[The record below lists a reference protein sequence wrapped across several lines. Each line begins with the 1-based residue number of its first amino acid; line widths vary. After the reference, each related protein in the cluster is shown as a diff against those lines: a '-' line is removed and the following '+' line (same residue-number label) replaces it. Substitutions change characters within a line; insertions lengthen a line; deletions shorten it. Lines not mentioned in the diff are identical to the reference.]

1 MEVFILM
8 NTKKGFRRYF
18 RSVVSITA
26 AASMVL
32 SGAFA
37 SYTATVKADLL
48 YMRQTPGGEIIGGLP
63 NGTEVNVLDSS
74 NSDWFKIS
82 VNGKE
87 GYVSSQYL
95 SKPASVDN
103 TVPATESAA
112 TATPPIAVTTQSSTD
127 TTESTSAVTTESV
140 AGSVG
145 RITCST
151 SVNLREQPNTDSKI
165 LSEIINGTVVVVTGK
180 NGDWYGVSY
189 NGKAGYV
196 HPDYIRVV
204 DKSGLSSING
214 KAVGATSIVKPSANA
229 VSFTGSSSK
238 RNEVLNFAAKFIGT
252 PYSYGGSTP
261 NGFDCSGFVYYVFN
275 NTVGTLPRIA
285 QSQFD
290 ATTRV
295 SRDELIPGDL
305 VFFGSSSYSISHVGI
320 YTGQNADG
328 EDEFIHSPHTG
339 DVVKYDTL
347 SGSYGGRF
355 QGGGRVIFD

>member
-1 MEVFILM
+1 M
-8 NTKKGFRRYF
+8 NTRKGFKHHV
-18 RSVVSITA
+18 RSVVSIAA
-26 AASMVL
+26 AASMML

-37 SYTATVKADLL
+37 TYTATVKADLL
-48 YMRQTPGGEIIGGLP
+48 NMRQTPGGEIIGRIP
-63 NGTEVNVLDSS
+63 NGTEVSVLD
-74 NSDWFKIS
+74 NSDSTWFKIS

-87 GYVSSQYL
+87 GYVSSEYL
-95 SKPASVDN
+95 SQ
-103 TVPATESAA
+103 PATSNAVAPAA
-112 TATPPIAVTTQSSTD
+112 SPVVTVAPTATDATPAETNLDPAAAPV
-127 TTESTSAVTTESV
+127 VTESV
-140 AGSVG
+140 EGSVG

-151 SVNLREQPNTDSKI
+151 SVNLREEPNTTSTI
-165 LSEIINGTVVVVTGK
+165 LSEIINGTIVAVTGK
-180 NGDWYGVSY
+180 SGDWYSVSY

-196 HPDYIRVV
+196 HPDYIKVGEAETLGSLTG
-204 DKSGLSSING
+204 KSV
-214 KAVGATSIVKPSANA
+214 KTTSVVKPSANA

-238 RNEVLNFAAKFIGT
+238 RNEVLSFAAKFLGT

-261 NGFDCSGFVYYVFN
+261 NGFDCSGFVYYVFS

-285 QSQFD
+285 QSQFN

-295 SRDELIPGDL
+295 SQDELIPGDL

-320 YTGQNADG
+320 YTGQNSEG